1 MKLDKLWISEFK
13 NLKNLQIMQIIFW
26 RFAKC
31 ATENGNSTSSF
42 VSQILKK
49 NYYGKLQFKSN

>member
-1 MKLDKLWISEFK
+1 
-13 NLKNLQIMQIIFW
+13 MQIIFW